1 MSRVQRMLGDN
12 WAMPTSV
19 LLHGAVLAAVI
30 FTLAPLPIQ
39 LGEKAV
45 PITLVN
51 LTPPAPPP
59 PMPIATPTPP
69 PIATTAPDVQDT
81 TPPVKKIRP
90 KREVKKPEPQ
100 PEVVTSSTSTETAP
114 QPSEMPVQQPQAV
127 NPSPSYLSLLFS
139 KLESNKIYPHTARIR
154 KETGT
159 AVLRFTIDRNGH
171 VLAYKLDQSSGHGDL
186 DQEVAQM
193 LARSEPFPQMPPEM
207 TQAQLELV
215 VPVQFSLR

>member
-19 LLHGAVLAAVI
+19 LLHGVVLAAVI
-30 FTLAPLPIQ
+30 FALAPMPVQ

-45 PITLVN
+45 PVTLVN
-51 LTPPAPPP
+51 LVRPALPPP
-59 PMPIATPTPP
+59 VPVAIPTPP
-69 PIATTAPDVQDT
+69 PIATTAPEVHET

-90 KREVKKPEPQ
+90 KHEIKKSEPQ
-100 PEVVTSSTSTETAP
+100 PEVTNIAPAPEASS
-114 QPSEMPVQQPQAV
+114 QPSEMPIQQPQAA

-139 KLESNKIYPHTARIR
+139 KLESNKVYPHTARIR
-154 KETGT
+154 KEQGT

-171 VLAYKLDQSSGHGDL
+171 VLAYRLDKSSGHGDL
-186 DQEVAQM
+186 DHEVEQM
-193 LARSEPFPQMPPEM
+193 LARSEPFPQMPPDM